1 MNMNIN
7 VDVIY
12 KYMRL
17 VDEIDSY
24 YNTESKIKKIFFLT
38 EKLNDFLKPS
48 NWKQHC
54 CWNSYQLEIERG
66 GHNIV
71 MMQETKIKSF
81 YSRTLMFYDC

>member
-48 NWKQHC
+48 N
-54 CWNSYQLEIERG
+54 
-66 GHNIV
+66 
-71 MMQETKIKSF
+71 
-81 YSRTLMFYDC
+81 